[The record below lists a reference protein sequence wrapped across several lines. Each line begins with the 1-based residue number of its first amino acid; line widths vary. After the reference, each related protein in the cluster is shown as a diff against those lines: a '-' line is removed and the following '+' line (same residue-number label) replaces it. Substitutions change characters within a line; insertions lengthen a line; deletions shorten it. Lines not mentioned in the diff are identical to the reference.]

1 MFQALQGAARMALQV
16 GAHPAQIK
24 DAVTSKSCCLRVFTR
39 RLTITSTWWL
49 HDCRSVGSGRWEGPF
64 NNRPSDS
71 SGHGTRERTRTA
83 KTIATNP
90 NYERAIVIITEKLTT
105 PRRYW
110 MTATMELVAEARA
123 EPSRPGAFAEPT
135 TLEPPWILQSE
146 LFKRI

>member
-1 MFQALQGAARMALQV
+1 MALQV

-49 HDCRSVGSGRWEGPF
+49 HDCRSVGSGGWEGPF

-83 KTIATNP
+83 KTIGTNP
-90 NYERAIVIITEKLTT
+90 NYERAIVKKVTT
-105 PRRYW
+105 VYHYINAKSAPNSLR
-110 MTATMELVAEARA
+110 V
-123 EPSRPGAFAEPT
+123 S
-135 TLEPPWILQSE
+135 
-146 LFKRI
+146 